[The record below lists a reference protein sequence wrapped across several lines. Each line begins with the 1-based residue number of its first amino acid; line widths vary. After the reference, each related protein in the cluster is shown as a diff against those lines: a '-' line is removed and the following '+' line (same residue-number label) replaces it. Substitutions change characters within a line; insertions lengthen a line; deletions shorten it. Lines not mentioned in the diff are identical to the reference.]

1 MAATRS
7 VSLASLVVLLLV
19 VTSHAQL
26 TANFYSSSCPN
37 LETIVQSVVQTAF
50 GNDPRLTAFLLRL
63 FFHDCF
69 VQGCD
74 ASVLLVDTATFQGE
88 QTAPQNRNLGGQDII
103 ELIKSTVEES
113 CNGIVSCADIL
124 ALATR
129 DGVVLSGGPSWTVML
144 GRRDATTA
152 NKITATEDLP
162 FSRFNLS
169 LLITNFAKK
178 GLNLRELV
186 ALSGAHTVGFA
197 PCRAFRN
204 RIYNDTNID
213 TNFANSNKAICP
225 PFPPEGDGNLS
236 PLDVNTWTVFDN
248 EYYKN
253 LVSLRGLLHSDQEL
267 FNNGDADPIV
277 QSYVASSSDF
287 FTDFAAAM
295 AKLGSISPLT
305 GSSGEIRRVCSRV
318 N

>member
-1 MAATRS
+1 MAATCKGLNFTCNGRHS
-7 VSLASLVVLLLV
+7 AACRPYLFPPHSPPVGVQH
-19 VTSHAQL
+19 TQL
-26 TANFYSSSCPN
+26 RPNFFSSTCPN
-37 LETIVQSVVQTAF
+37 LHSIIENAVWTAVK
-50 GNDPRLTAFLLRL
+50 NDLRLSASMICL

-69 VQGCD
+69 VNGCD

-88 QTAPQNRNLGGQDII
+88 QTDII

-197 PCRAFRN
+197 TCRAFRN

-213 TNFANSNKAICP
+213 TNFANSDKAICP

-277 QSYVASSSDF
+277 QSY
-287 FTDFAAAM
+287 
-295 AKLGSISPLT
+295 LGSISPLT